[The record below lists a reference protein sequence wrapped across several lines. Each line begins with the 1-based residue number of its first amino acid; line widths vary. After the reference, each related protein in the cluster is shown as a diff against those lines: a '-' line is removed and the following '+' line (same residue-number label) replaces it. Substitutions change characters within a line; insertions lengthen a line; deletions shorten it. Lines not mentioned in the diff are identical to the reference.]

1 MNLAALALLTT
12 LVSSAGWSP
21 SCITDRSEF
30 DFYSTSPTSFAFGAR
45 EDVSKAYK
53 NLVEEI
59 GDPANYEKP
68 TVFYVTRDFSH
79 ITQAECPAD
88 KCRGRDILIGEQRCA
103 TDPGSNGTACIPIA
117 AVYQSRAYCLLEPS
131 LEEFHADNPFRPF
144 E

>member
-1 MNLAALALLTT
+1 MNPAAVALLTT
-12 LVSSAGWSP
+12 LVSSAGWTP

-30 DFYSTSPTSFAFGAR
+30 DFYSTSPTNYAFGAR

-53 NLVEEI
+53 TLVEEI

-79 ITQAECPAD
+79 FTQAECAGD
-88 KCRGRDILIGEQRCA
+88 KCRGRDIVFGAQQCA
-103 TDPGSNGTACIPIA
+103 VDLGSNGTACTPIA

-131 LEEFHADNPFRPF
+131 LEEFHADNPFHPF